1 MVKEE
6 RLEKHGTHDKYV
18 IRTYDTSTPWIQTKR
33 KDMVYVLS
41 GDGWQIQYENT
52 ELGNKLEA
60 GNKFLLPEKVKYKLM
75 NKEKVDSNLVL
86 KIEFI

>member
-18 IRTYDTSTPWIQTKR
+18 IRKYDTSTPWIQTKR
-33 KDMVYVLS
+33 KDMVYVLQS
-41 GDGWQIQYENT
+41 EGWQIQYENT
-52 ELGNKLEA
+52 EIGNKLET

>member
-33 KDMVYVLS
+33 KDMVYVLQS
-41 GDGWQIQYENT
+41 EGWQIQYESRANPPAR
-52 ELGNKLEA
+52 N
-60 GNKFLLPEKVKYKLM
+60 Y
-75 NKEKVDSNLVL
+75 NLINL
-86 KIEFI
+86 IL